1 MAGPEC
7 WFVERVD
14 HEIVPLLVATDERG
28 RVVHVSLGADR
39 EGLRRHADRHG
50 AVLGGSPPRPSE
62 AARQLEEY
70 LAGARDRFD
79 LSLRPLGTAFQRAA
93 WEALTRI
100 PFGETRSYAQQA
112 AGLGNPKA
120 VRAVGRANAT
130 NPLPIVI
137 PCHRVIG
144 SDGSLTGF
152 GGGIEAKRW
161 LLAHESPQS
170 HLAIA
175 RLA

>member
-14 HEIVPLLVATDERG
+14 HEIVPLLVATDARE
-28 RVVHVSLGADR
+28 RVVYVSLGADR
-39 EGLRRHADRHG
+39 EGLERHAARHG
-50 AVLGGSPPRPSE
+50 AVVEGAPRRPSA
-62 AARQLEEY
+62 AARQLAEY
-70 LAGARDRFD
+70 LRGRRADFE
-79 LSLRPLGTAFQRAA
+79 LELRALGTEFQRAA
-93 WEALTRI
+93 WDALSQI
-100 PFGETRSYAQQA
+100 PFGETRSYAEQA
-112 AGLGNPKA
+112 ARMGKPKA

-161 LLAHESPQS
+161 LLTHESPQG

-175 RLA
+175 